1 MKVKFP
7 SFYGAIWALLLMT
20 TISLYSQASVVNTN
34 KAYYTDKLFG
44 TRFTFNPQPDQIMIK
59 FAANTKGLQ
68 KAVVR
73 SVIDSNNLVT
83 LHDAIERQQF
93 GVFRIPAGS
102 SITTISERLK
112 ADANVQ
118 AICPVMTDQDGYT
131 RYFIPNEFT
140 VQFKETLSKEKMVR
154 IIQSY
159 NCKIIK
165 EQWTFGYYTLSV
177 PPGKELFEIIRTF
190 MDLPEVKFSELSYIG
205 FKDYCFDPND
215 TFYAQQWALNN
226 TGTGG
231 GTADA
236 DIDAREGWDIERG
249 DANVLVVVIDTG
261 VEWTHP
267 DLRANIAQNLFEDS
281 DGDGHTIEFIGGNWV
296 LDPGDLNGVD
306 DDGNGRDD
314 DLIGWDFV
322 DDDNNPT
329 PQAIDAA
336 DDFFPHGTCC
346 AGLAAAVTDNNLG
359 VAGVAHNCRLMGL
372 RVNLY
377 SGMNQNR
384 ADAIN
389 YATDFRFNYDG
400 VVISCSWVASG
411 NITAIH
417 NAIVNARTNAV
428 LCCFASGNGNTTPIR
443 YPARYIEAM
452 AIGATSEC
460 DERKD
465 GTSCDAEAGW
475 GSNYGD
481 SLAISAPGVHLNS
494 TDMQGADGYGAGDY
508 IANMNGTSGATPH
521 VAGAAA
527 LLLSYDDSLA
537 PADLQDILQQSADKV
552 GGYDYS
558 HDATRPGHSVELGY
572 GRLNVNRALQML
584 MARTGGL
591 TDLLP
596 TPLDLVL
603 SIDRSGSMVSAKLD
617 AVQNAASQ
625 VVQLMNIGDNIGV
638 TMYDD
643 ITDPVFPVAGG
654 VQEITSQTVK
664 DNAIAAIGSITRR
677 GLTSIGGGLSYA
689 QAQLATIT
697 TPNYPQAIILMSD
710 GLSNTAPWVLD
721 EVPVIPATTDA
732 YTIGFGTV
740 GEDVDEDSLQWIA
753 SETGG
758 LYFFA
763 GADALLN
770 QSKQNTNKIALA
782 STGGS
787 EIIKAY
793 QTSLNVSSNR
803 QNVNLFAKSFKE
815 KFSETINVDES
826 VHEMRFSFLAE
837 EMKGEYTLI
846 LFSPTGKRIDPEVAE
861 KDDMIDYIEGKT
873 VRSYSVRKPEV
884 GTWEMV
890 GTGVGQRYFIS
901 ASGYS
906 YLKAILSIEHWGV
919 CRPLLLKLRLIQL
932 GEPLPKAK
940 VIANIGLPNNEY
952 TQIELFDDG
961 QHRDGPPQDGV
972 YANLFDN
979 TCREGSYTVETVTT
993 GLTLKENPFTRY
1005 NMASVFLKK
1014 DPGLWAIKVSL
1025 PDLIAP
1031 ADNLVRVPIQVNT
1044 DLFGRGIINFSTR
1057 IGFDPG
1063 ILKPTENIETKGT
1076 LCAEKWEI
1084 KVNQLK
1090 EDLIEIQG
1098 EGKVLEGSGSLVI
1111 IPLKVGG
1118 KKGNISKLV
1127 FENFEFKGEENNYE
1141 TKLKNGSFKVGETI
1155 IWDEKTDVN
1164 ERDQALPVKFALLHN
1179 YPNPF
1184 NPVTRIQYE
1193 LAKNTDV
1200 SLTIYNILGQEVIR
1214 LVDQKQT
1221 AGYYTTLWNG
1231 TNAYGQPVASGIYI
1245 YQLKTDHYVDVKKMY
1260 LLK

>member
-1 MKVKFP
+1 MKVIYSIFFWVIFTILFI
-7 SFYGAIWALLLMT
+7 SAFTLYAQVT
-20 TISLYSQASVVNTN
+20 TVDTEN
-34 KAYYTDKLFG
+34 AYYVDKLFG
-44 TRFTFNPQPDQIMIK
+44 TRFSFAPQSDQIMIK
-59 FAANTKGLQ
+59 FAGKANGLQ
-68 KAVVR
+68 KSAR
-73 SVIDSNNLVT
+73 SVIDSNHLET
-83 LHDAIERQQF
+83 IHDAVGNYHF
-93 GVFRIPAGS
+93 GVYKVPAGHTVS
-102 SITTISERLK
+102 SISSLLK
-112 ADANVQ
+112 ADPNVL
-118 AICPVMTDQDGYT
+118 AVCPVMTDQEGYP

-140 VQFKETLSKEKMVR
+140 VQFNETHAKDEMVR
-154 IIQSY
+154 IIRSY
-159 NCKIIK
+159 GCTIIK
-165 EQWTFGYYTLSV
+165 EQWTYGYYTLSV
-177 PPGKELFEIIRTF
+177 PAGKELFETIRTF
-190 MDLPEVKFSELSYIG
+190 TDLPEVKFSELSYIG

-226 TGTGG
+226 VGTGG
-231 GTADA
+231 GSADA
-236 DIDAREGWDIERG
+236 DTDAREGWDIERG
-249 DANVLVVVIDTG
+249 DADILVVIIDTG

-267 DLRANIAQNLFEDS
+267 DLRPNIAQNLFEDA
-281 DGDGHTIEFIGGNWV
+281 DADGHTIEFIGGNWV

-314 DLIGWDFV
+314 DLVGWDFV

-336 DDFFPHGTCC
+336 DDFYPHGTCC
-346 AGLAAAVTDNNLG
+346 AGIAAAVTDNNQG
-359 VAGVAHNCRLMGL
+359 VAGIAHNCRLMGL

-400 VVISCSWVASG
+400 VVISCSWSASG

-428 LCCFASGNGNTTPIR
+428 LCCFASGNGNTTPIS
-443 YPARYIEAM
+443 YPARYIETM
-452 AIGATSEC
+452 AVGATSEC
-460 DERKD
+460 DERKTP
-465 GTSCDAEAGW
+465 TSCDGEFWW

-481 SLAISAPGVHLNS
+481 SLDIAAPGVNLYT
-494 TDMQGADGYGAGDY
+494 TDIQGADGYGGGDY
-508 IANMNGTSGATPH
+508 IADMNGTSGATPH

-527 LLLSYDDSLA
+527 LLLSYDNSLA
-537 PADLQDILQQSADKV
+537 PADLQDILMQSADKV

-558 HDATRPGHSVELGY
+558 HDASRPGHSVELGY

-638 TMYDD
+638 TIYDD
-643 ITDPVFPVAGG
+643 IAEPLFPVAGG

-664 DNAIAAIGSITRR
+664 DDAITAIGSITRR
-677 GLTSIGGGLSYA
+677 GRTSIGGGLSFA

-710 GLSNTAPWVLD
+710 GLSNEPPWILD
-721 EVPVIPATTDA
+721 EVPSIPATTEA

-753 SETGG
+753 SETDG

-770 QSKQNTNKIALA
+770 QSEQNRISKAAA
-782 STGGS
+782 STGGL

-793 QTSLNVSSNR
+793 QASLNFASNR
-803 QNVNLFAKSFKE
+803 QIVDLFSNSFKE
-815 KFSETINVDES
+815 KFSEPINVDDS
-826 VHEMRFSFLAE
+826 VYEMRFSFLGQE
-837 EMKGEYTLI
+837 IKGEYTLI
-846 LFSPTGKRIDPEVAE
+846 LYSPTGKKIDPEAAE

-873 VRSYSVRKPEV
+873 VRSYTVRKPEI

-919 CRPLLLKLRLIQL
+919 CRPLLIKLRLIQL
-932 GEPLPKAK
+932 GEPVVKAS
-940 VIANIGLPNNEY
+940 VMANIGLPNNEY
-952 TQIELFDDG
+952 VQIELFDDG
-961 QHRDGPPQDGV
+961 RHGDGLPQDGV
-972 YANLFDN
+972 FASFFDN
-979 TCREGSYTVETVTT
+979 TCREGSYTVETFTT
-993 GLTLKENPFTRY
+993 GETKKDHIFNRY

-1014 DPGLWAIKVSL
+1014 APDLWAIKVSL
-1025 PDLIAP
+1025 PDMIAP
-1031 ADNLVRVPIQVNT
+1031 AKNMVNIPIHINPV
-1044 DLFGRGIINFSTR
+1044 LFARGIQSFSTQ
-1057 IGFDPG
+1057 IGFDSDV
-1063 ILKPTENIETKGT
+1063 IKPSNEVLTRGT
-1076 LCAEKWEI
+1076 LCAEKWSVKI
-1084 KVNQLK
+1084 NQPT
-1090 EDLIEIQG
+1090 ENSIEINGTG
-1098 EGKVLEGSGSLVI
+1098 ESLEGSGSLVL
-1111 IPLKVGG
+1111 IPFKVVG
-1118 KKGNISKLV
+1118 KKGDKSKLH
-1127 FENFEFKGEENNYE
+1127 FSEFIFKGTEKEYD
-1141 TKLKNGSFKVGETI
+1141 TILINGSFKVGETFLE
-1155 IWDEKTDVN
+1155 DEKTEIKEN
-1164 ERDQALPVKFALLHN
+1164 ERPVPARFALLNN

-1184 NPVTRIQYE
+1184 NPETRIRYE
-1193 LAKNTDV
+1193 LAKISHVT
-1200 SLTIYNILGQEVIR
+1200 LTVYNILGQKVVT
-1214 LVDQKQT
+1214 LVDQNQH
-1221 AGYYTTLWNG
+1221 AGYYTTRWNG
-1231 TNAYGQPVASGIYI
+1231 KDAYGLPVASGIYL
-1245 YQLKTDHYVDVKKMY
+1245 YQLKTDHFVDVKKMY